1 MGERRVLVDSNVLI
15 HLTNPISLER
25 RDADRSIELLGS
37 QGVVFVYTSQ
47 NLAEFWNV
55 CTRDLPGG
63 LGLSIEQANLRL
75 EMIESQFE
83 FLPELER
90 MGQILK
96 DLLVRY
102 RVRGVQV
109 HDARLAALMIAN
121 GVEEILTFDR
131 NDFTRYREI
140 TVLHPA
146 DI

>member
-1 MGERRVLVDSNVLI
+1 
-15 HLTNPISLER
+15 
-25 RDADRSIELLGS
+25 
-37 QGVVFVYTSQ
+37 
-47 NLAEFWNV
+47 
-55 CTRDLPGG
+55 
-63 LGLSIEQANLRL
+63 
-75 EMIESQFE
+75 MIESQFE